1 MKKINW
7 KEKYKII
14 EKFFA
19 NMEDDY
25 ISESSAQCSYYTILS
40 FIPFIILV
48 ITLIQ
53 YTNIDPQTLFD
64 AISKFIPSSMN
75 EIVLNIVQEVY
86 SKSIGTVSISIIF
99 TIWAASKGLYAL
111 TKGLQLIYNINNQKD
126 NSYIY
131 LRIKGIIQTAIF
143 IILIIF
149 GLTALVFG
157 NTLKDFIQKYFGGLQ
172 NYNILFSIL
181 TEITLTFITFLIFL
195 LLYKF
200 MPKHKVTFKSQMYGA
215 IFGAI
220 ALNVISF
227 VFSKYLYIFKGFSLT
242 YGSLTTLMLIMMWT
256 YSCFYTVFLGAELNK
271 LLNSREFKLYRL
283 SRRVILNTQL
293 KIQNLY
299 FFVKDQ
305 EKVDKLCKTHY
316 NKHMA
321 KCQIKKKKENVLC
334 LV

>member
-1 MKKINW
+1 MRKINW

-14 EKFFA
+14 EKFFT
-19 NMEDDY
+19 NMEEDY

-271 LLNSREFKLYRL
+271 LLNSREFKLY
-283 SRRVILNTQL
+283 
-293 KIQNLY
+293 
-299 FFVKDQ
+299 
-305 EKVDKLCKTHY
+305 KL
-316 NKHMA
+316 
-321 KCQIKKKKENVLC
+321 ID
-334 LV
+334 

>member
-1 MKKINW
+1 MRKINW

-14 EKFFA
+14 EKFFT
-19 NMEDDY
+19 NMEEDY

-53 YTNIDPQTLFD
+53 YTNIEPQTLFD

-75 EIVLNIVQEVY
+75 EIILNVVQEVY

-99 TIWAASKGLYAL
+99 TIWAASKGLFAL
-111 TKGLQLIYNINNQKD
+111 TKGLQLIYNTD
-126 NSYIY
+126 NKSDTSYIY
-131 LRIKGIIQTAIF
+131 LRIKGILQTIIF
-143 IILIIF
+143 IVLIVI

-157 NTLKDFIQKYFGGLQ
+157 NTLKDIAQRYFGELR
-172 NYNILFSIL
+172 NYNIMFSIL
-181 TEITLTFITFLIFL
+181 TEIIFILITFMIFL

-271 LLNSREFKLYRL
+271 LLNSSEIKLY
-283 SRRVILNTQL
+283 
-293 KIQNLY
+293 
-299 FFVKDQ
+299 
-305 EKVDKLCKTHY
+305 KL
-316 NKHMA
+316 
-321 KCQIKKKKENVLC
+321 ID
-334 LV
+334 